1 MSENINPRNIVVDIL
16 LAVDRDGEMSHIAIR
31 NALERYR
38 SIPRRDRAFIR
49 RVSEGTIERMIEMDY
64 IIGHFSKIKAKKM
77 KPVIRA
83 IMRSAVYQLK
93 YMDAVPDSA
102 VCNEAVKLAVSRGYS
117 GLRGFVNGVL
127 RNVSRNMDSVA
138 YPDSDTEPVRALS
151 VRYSM
156 PEWMVKRFAEMYGME
171 RCACILASFL
181 GEWPEEHVFEQGG
194 SVESYEVTREESDDR
209 LVRQRGICV
218 RVDTNKKSVEEVRR
232 SLESQGITV
241 LPDDRLSYAF
251 YIDGYDTLDQIPEF
265 ADGIL
270 YVQDIAS
277 MMVAETAQP
286 QEGDFILDV
295 CAAPGGKSL
304 HFAQMMHGTGMVVAR
319 DLTEFKV
326 NLIRENIRRC
336 RAENMQAEVHDAL
349 EFDPEMEEHADIVI
363 ADLPCSGLG
372 VIGRKAD
379 IKYRTSEENIREL
392 ADLQRRILDVVWR
405 YVKPGGTLIYS
416 TCTVTAEE
424 NQQNVQWFLEQHSQ
438 FSLVSKRQYLPDEG
452 CDGFFIAKIHRHQD
466 HVQRAGTSKH
476 DSV

>member
-1 MSENINPRNIVVDIL
+1 MLEAAGYCAGAHLKHIEKIWVELMSENINPRSIAVDIL
-16 LAVDRDGEMSHIAIR
+16 IAVDRDGEMSHIAIR

-64 IIGHFSKIKAKKM
+64 IINHFSKIKVKKM

-83 IMRSAVYQLK
+83 IMRSAVYQMK

-138 YPDSDTEPVRALS
+138 YPDLDTEPVRALS

-156 PEWMVKRFAEMYGME
+156 PEWIVKRFAEMYGME
-171 RCACILASFL
+171 RCARILESFL
-181 GEWPEEHVFEQGG
+181 GDGHA
-194 SVESYEVTREESDDR
+194 
-209 LVRQRGICV
+209 ICV
-218 RVDTNKKSVEEVRR
+218 RVETNKTSAEEVRR
-232 SLESQGITV
+232 ALESQGIIV
-241 LPDDRLSYAF
+241 IPDERLPYAF

-319 DLTEFKV
+319 DLTEYKV

-392 ADLQRRILDVVWR
+392 ADLQRRILEVVWR

-452 CDGFFIAKIHRHQD
+452 CDGFYIAKTYRHQN
-466 HVQRAGTSKH
+466 HA
-476 DSV
+476 